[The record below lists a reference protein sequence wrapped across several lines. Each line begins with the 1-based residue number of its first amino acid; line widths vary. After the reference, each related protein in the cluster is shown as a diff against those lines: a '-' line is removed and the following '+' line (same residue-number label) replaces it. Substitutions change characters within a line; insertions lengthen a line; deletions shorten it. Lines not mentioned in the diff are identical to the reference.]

1 MTLSSGSMGLAENI
15 DVIDD
20 AISHVTNN
28 VISHVIDDVISHVID
43 DVISHVIVINHV
55 TIM

>member
-1 MTLSSGSMGLAENI
+1 MGLAENI

-28 VISHVIDDVISHVID
+28 VISHVIDDVISL
-43 DVISHVIVINHV
+43 VIVINHV
-55 TIM
+55 TIVWLMMSSVI